1 LSAFSKIFKYFAV
14 GCLCLTCFGAGTPSA
29 EEEAN
34 LVDFLREYLEI
45 KYRDVTFDRFIYVAA
60 KRQRLY
66 LIEGDE
72 IVTSYSVS
80 TAKKGIGNK
89 TGTYQTPGGLHEIAE
104 KVGGELAPLSIIKNK
119 MPTGSK
125 AKVVKAPRST
135 NLDLITSRI
144 LHLRGLEPDVNSGD
158 GCDSYTRGIFIHGTH
173 EEGLLGTPA
182 SKGCVRMS
190 NRDVIDLFDRAEV
203 GTFVVILNN

>member
-1 LSAFSKIFKYFAV
+1 MSAFFKISKYIAV
-14 GCLCLTCFGAGTPSA
+14 ACICLIGFGAGASA
-29 EEEAN
+29 SEEDAN
-34 LVDFLREYLEI
+34 LVDFLREYLGI

-66 LIEGDE
+66 LIDGDE
-72 IVTSYSVS
+72 VVMSYPVS

-89 TGTYQTPGGLHEIAE
+89 TGTYQTPQGLHKIAE
-104 KVGGELAPLSIIKNK
+104 KVGGELEPLSIIKNK

-125 AKVVKAPRST
+125 ANIVNEPRST
-135 NLDLITSRI
+135 HRDLITSRI
-144 LHLRGLEPDVNSGD
+144 LHLRGLEDNINSGE

-173 EEGLLGTPA
+173 EEGLLGTAA

-190 NRDVIDLFDRAEV
+190 NEDVIDLFDRAEV

>member
-1 LSAFSKIFKYFAV
+1 M
-14 GCLCLTCFGAGTPSA
+14 A
-29 EEEAN
+29 EADAS
-34 LVDFLREYLEI
+34 LVDFLREYLDI

-66 LIEGDE
+66 LIDGNE
-72 IVTSYSVS
+72 IVKSYRVS
-80 TAKKGIGNK
+80 TAKNGIGNK
-89 TGTYQTPGGLHEIAE
+89 SGTFQTPQGLHKIAE
-104 KVGGELAPLSIIKNK
+104 KVGDGLEPRSVIKNK

-125 AKVVKAPRST
+125 TNVVAEPRST
-135 NLDLITSRI
+135 DRDLITSRV
-144 LHLRGLEPDVNSGD
+144 LHLRGLEDNINSGD

-190 NRDVIDLFDRAEV
+190 NEDVIDLFDRTEV